1 MTEGIGFI
9 GVGIMGRTMVKN
21 LVKAGYPV
29 TIFDVVRAAVEA
41 LENEGVPAAASSK
54 EVAESSDTVITML
67 PEDPHVEAAIVVE
80 DGVFAGARLGLL
92 VIDMS
97 TISPVVS
104 RRIAEEGKKPQ
115 LRVLDA
121 PVSGGDAGAIAET
134 LSIMVGGY
142 TADFE
147 AAEAI
152 FEAMG
157 KTITHW
163 MLLGIFLGQY
173 CVNVLTW
180 FFLAWFPIYLVKA
193 RGMTI
198 LTVGFVAT
206 LPALCGCVGSVLG
219 GLISDAL
226 LRRGWSLSAAR
237 KTLIVAGMFVATRIV
252 PCNVVSTQWA
262 VIFFMSLAYFGKD
275 VGVLGWALVSD
286 VAPKTATGLAGGVF
300 NTFGNLAGVVIPIV
314 IG

>member
-29 TIFDVVRAAVEA
+29 T
-41 LENEGVPAAASSK
+41 
-54 EVAESSDTVITML
+54 
-67 PEDPHVEAAIVVE
+67 
-80 DGVFAGARLGLL
+80 
-92 VIDMS
+92 
-97 TISPVVS
+97 
-104 RRIAEEGKKPQ
+104 
-115 LRVLDA
+115 
-121 PVSGGDAGAIAET
+121 
-134 LSIMVGGY
+134 
-142 TADFE
+142 
-147 AAEAI
+147 I